1 MSQEQPPSPFPA
13 LLTFLFGAAMGAV
26 VLALTT
32 SKSGP
37 TRRRE
42 LKDLVR
48 RSRARAHQAIEGFRG
63 NGRRSSRHFVWNAA
77 PTKPGIHISVNDLP
91 G

>member
-1 MSQEQPPSPFPA
+1 MSQNQPSSPFPT
-13 LLTFLFGAAMGAV
+13 LLTFLLGAAVGAV

-37 TRRRE
+37 ARRRE

-48 RSRARAHQAIEGFRG
+48 RSRVRAHQAIEGFRG
-63 NGRRSSRHFVWNAA
+63 NGRRSRRHFVWNV
-77 PTKPGIHISVNDLP
+77 PQPKPGIQISVNDLP